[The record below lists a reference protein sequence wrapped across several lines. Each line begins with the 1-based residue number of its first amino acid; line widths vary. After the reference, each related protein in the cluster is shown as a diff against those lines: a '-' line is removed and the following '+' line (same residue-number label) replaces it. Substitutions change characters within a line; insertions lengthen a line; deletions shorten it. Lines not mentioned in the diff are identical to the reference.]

1 MLAESWQKVEFTE
14 VVLDTNNNPIKKKAL
29 TDAKLTLEGCVSG
42 NMKPTPIFNVRV
54 SLGTVPAPFLRPYL

>member
-14 VVLDTNNNPIKKKAL
+14 VVLDMNNNPNKKKAL

-42 NMKPTPIFNVRV
+42 NMKPTPIFEVSV
-54 SLGTVPAPFLRPYL
+54 SLGTVPAPFLHPYL